1 MVDPAYNITF
11 GEVRNILASY
21 TDIGSIDAGYASTF
35 VILGPMIHVLVAD
48 QTNLDKLKDALEA
61 KALSYSEEDDGVHAG
76 DQEALWST
84 QQMGHLRAVTNKQ
97 HFKFTVASSHPDSN
111 KTAPSLTDKVT
122 EILQSVIL
130 YLIPML
136 LLTPAQAREILIDL
150 IENKAGAGT
159 KKWPVVCKD
168 FPWHSEFGSEVPE
181 YTFPS
186 LAALEEFHRCP
197 MVLFKRQQSDHWRLS
212 VEKRDSLLQAAV
224 ALSRPVASQFGGYL
238 LAFVDVP
245 SEEEIVHTVHL
256 VAPNTPMHFYTPPT
270 QYSQIGNSQRLFRI
284 DGFMQVHV
292 WDRQPAN
299 AVRVAKSSKAVN
311 VEEGHVQGR
320 DRDPHSNMPL
330 LTANYQTCVIY
341 IRCSHESQSDVSTS
355 IERQFVTT
363 LSKVQQLVD
372 PCTIHRLEF
381 AVDYV
386 SSNTRSMDSR
396 KMLPIILMNAN
407 NTLLLSSNPD
417 RATRRP
423 EEVEDIVNILQGKSS
438 RWYTLGLSGH
448 RSDWVQVS
456 DDALETVQ
464 GQIRLTRQVATQQAF
479 YTRVVY
485 FEIRVPIQMRPKRSR
500 QTGQLGVVRKH
511 RLASKL
517 CELAAMF
524 DQVLVWSRV
533 SPDHPQAGPSIR
545 RQRMFC
551 QAILGIDTV
560 KRAAYKDAIQLSAFS
575 NAAIET
581 LIETIDP
588 KMRTLIVCVSV
599 DRLVRNATHLEAL
612 AEFLAKGSH
621 QIVSLLQDPL
631 IFTVDNASK
640 FTKDCAAEGLLHSF
654 QTGYGAYPALAP
666 EVWFDHEL
674 CSWTKNVLTHAQSA
688 EDFARALPI
697 TRFQGNPQTQ
707 IPDLVTQK
715 IHGARGT
722 TPSHAFATAN
732 SKLRRSK
739 IIAGK
744 RKAKDKTPP
753 AQLNP
758 SPRAAPPTSPPPK
771 RSRLGSSTA
780 ASSSTSRGFCQNY
793 AKCGD
798 RSHKSSGTWCRP
810 CYMKQYL
817 ENRLVKTCQ
826 RTGCTKE
833 THKGQWCTNRCY
845 GIAMGPNA
853 RKCKYSG
860 CNNVSGPGFGTLCES
875 HVTRTLKDE
884 KRKTR
889 EEKAK
894 GSGSQPAR
902 GKAKAKKDPAQ
913 RETDKNKDELEGLGR
928 V

>member
-76 DQEALWST
+76 VPL
-84 QQMGHLRAVTNKQ
+84 VP
-97 HFKFTVASSHPDSN
+97 HPDSN

-197 MVLFKRQQSDHWRLS
+197 MVLFKRQQSDQYWTAIERCWAKKDCYIVLAFTG
-212 VEKRDSLLQAAV
+212 RGAAV

-524 DQVLVWSRV
+524 DQ
-533 SPDHPQAGPSIR
+533 AGPSIR

-707 IPDLVTQK
+707 IPDL
-715 IHGARGT
+715 
-722 TPSHAFATAN
+722 
-732 SKLRRSK
+732 KLRRSK

-758 SPRAAPPTSPPPK
+758 SPRPK